1 MQVDKHLVLM
11 ECKKVLDEKI
21 RNLLVSIDE
30 IKDSLQSDTK
40 SSVGDK
46 HETSRA
52 HLQLEQEKIGQQL
65 YEWEQQRSIIE
76 KHKPSINSG
85 NIGIGSF
92 VETNYGYFYILC
104 NLGKI
109 KVGEMNI
116 MVISP
121 QSPLAISFMKSDL
134 KTVALKNGTVYSI
147 VSFC

>member
-1 MQVDKHLVLM
+1 M

-65 YEWEQQRSIIE
+65 FEWEQQRSIVE

-85 NIGIGSF
+85 NIGIGSL
-92 VETNYGYFYILC
+92 VETNYG
-104 NLGKI
+104 
-109 KVGEMNI
+109 
-116 MVISP
+116 
-121 QSPLAISFMKSDL
+121 
-134 KTVALKNGTVYSI
+134 
-147 VSFC
+147 